1 MFWPGLEMCA
11 IDAEGVFWPGFEVC
25 AMEAEGVFCPGFEV
39 CAIEAEGVFWPGFEV
54 CAIVAEGLFWP
65 GFEEYF
71 GLGLRCMQQSCRDAG
86 GGCGAERESYRP
98 DTGQRDRRA
107 EGR

>member
-11 IDAEGVFWPGFEVC
+11 IDAEGVF
-25 AMEAEGVFCPGFEV
+25 
-39 CAIEAEGVFWPGFEV
+39 
-54 CAIVAEGLFWP
+54 GL
-65 GFEEYF
+65 GLRCVQKMLREYF
-71 GLGLRCMQQSCRDAG
+71 GLGLRCVQQSCRDAG